1 MSQWKSCQHCGRE
14 TKAER
19 GVCGTCLGGVSNRAR
34 MRGRKHKFKDSGEIE
49 FIEGMGRDRT
59 EGWFYSDYDKEY

>member
-1 MSQWKSCQHCGRE
+1 
-14 TKAER
+14 
-19 GVCGTCLGGVSNRAR
+19 